1 MLGII
6 ILAAYAA
13 LMIGVTLIFTRRATN
28 AESFHVAD
36 RRIGSAVAAM
46 SIAATW
52 IWAPS
57 LFTSSEMAYTR
68 GIPGMFWFTVPN
80 VLCLILFIPFA
91 RKIREQYPEGITLTG
106 YMNERYRSGKVKGIY
121 SFQLGALSVLSTAV
135 QLLAGGKTLAL
146 LTGLP
151 FWSMTLALAA
161 IAYSYS
167 RFSGLKAAI
176 ATDIVQLGIILLGG
190 GLLVAA
196 GKPTATKHE
205 MTELLYN
212 LLFVDE
218 VIALLTTAVGFVTL
232 PALLRLINTPAEILD
247 TAVLY
252 GRIYLMGLPFLMPYD
267 LSKECVMGCGD
278 SKTPL
283 KVIVATS
290 AMNIVLD
297 LVLVGPFGVA
307 GAAAATAAAQVAGAV
322 YMVAFLRRTQMDAA
336 FSLRMLKARYARD
349 IFRLSAPNS
358 VQQASGTI
366 ITTVKQGLLG
376 GLGVEAIAGFS
387 CAGKLSSLLM
397 MPVFGFVQ
405 STVFFIAQNTAA
417 LQPGRVKEGLRE
429 GRRILLVYS
438 LGVVAVCIGLRGPL
452 LRLFTTDP
460 AAASYGCTML
470 AFESVTCLFVA
481 QKHLF
486 EARLRGAQKMG
497 LYLASNLGQI
507 ALNLLA
513 CVILVP
519 RIGFAGFWMSS
530 WISAPIGMLLAAV
543 LANLS
548 GTSHQLP

>member
-1 MLGII
+1 
-6 ILAAYAA
+6 
-13 LMIGVTLIFTRRATN
+13 
-28 AESFHVAD
+28 
-36 RRIGSAVAAM
+36 
-46 SIAATW
+46 
-52 IWAPS
+52 
-57 LFTSSEMAYTR
+57 
-68 GIPGMFWFTVPN
+68 
-80 VLCLILFIPFA
+80 
-91 RKIREQYPEGITLTG
+91 
-106 YMNERYRSGKVKGIY
+106 MNEENS
-121 SFQLGALSVLSTAV
+121 
-135 QLLAGGKTLAL
+135 L
-146 LTGLP
+146 LTGAVRPALLRYALP
-151 FWSMTLALAA
+151 IILSMVATQFYAVADTMIIGLRLDADALAA
-161 IAYSYS
+161 VSNASTVLMI
-167 RFSGLKAAI
+167 FLFISG
-176 ATDIVQLGIILLGG
+176 GMELGG

-218 VIALLTTAVGFVTL
+218 IIALLTTAVGFVTL

-290 AMNIVLD
+290 VMNIVLD
-297 LVLVGPFGVA
+297 LVLVGPFG
-307 GAAAATAAAQVAGAV
+307 VAGAV

-336 FSLRMLKARYARD
+336 FSPRMLKARYARD

-438 LGVVAVCIGLRGPL
+438 LGVVAVCVGLREPL

-470 AFESVTCLFVA
+470 AFESVTYLFVA

-497 LYLASNLGQI
+497 LYLASSLGQI

-530 WISAPIGMLLAAV
+530 WISAPIGMLLAAA

-548 GTSHQLP
+548 GASHQLP